1 MIEKVLKVKYS
12 TRNGER
18 EKQDKRFRVP
28 QAVAE
33 LSQLCAEPG
42 SRAGCAGALQAQPGP
57 AGKDGDRRAGQT
69 CWAPPASGEGR
80 LAQGM
85 LGVKCPPPAFCTVCG
100 FFTCFYPFKLH
111 LYDKPPSCER
121 ISLGKN

>member
-1 MIEKVLKVKYS
+1 MEKG
-12 TRNGER
+12 RNRIKGSGFF
-18 EKQDKRFRVP
+18 KQW
-28 QAVAE
+28 QSC
-33 LSQLCAEPG
+33 LSSVQSR
-42 SRAGCAGALQAQPGP
+42 SRAGPGSQ
-57 AGKDGDRRAGQT
+57 GRVCRGQQGRTGTGGQDGDRRAGQT

-111 LYDKPPSCER
+111 LYDKPPGCER